1 MQPGGEHAA
10 TVRTFVGLTFLAQ
23 LSKGILLP
31 VWLLLALARGLD
43 VQTLGLLVAV
53 VAVVTAVLELPTGGL
68 ADVLGRRPVLVV
80 AAACSLLSFLVLGL
94 GPTSGW
100 LFAGAVLVAVSAAL
114 TSGPLDAWFVDEV
127 NDRLLAEEREAVLT
141 RGFAL
146 AASATGFGLAGGGLL
161 GSGLTLLAGAAGL
174 PSAGDGVLALSA
186 PLLVAAVVVAV
197 ELVALAR
204 LLPRG
209 PAPEGGAREVLGT
222 AVRDVPGTVVSG
234 VRLAVLDPVLRW
246 FSLRWLL
253 VPIGFLAFE
262 LLTPLRL
269 EELLGD
275 PATATA
281 LMGPMAA
288 GCFLGVG
295 VAAALAPRL
304 RALLG
309 PLPAAAAVTVGAGAC
324 FALAG
329 QGGVGVLLVGV
340 LAGFLVSGP
349 VNPLLMPM
357 VHERVDSS
365 HRATLLSVRS
375 LLANLAV
382 AAGAVLLGIVTDT
395 DGTSTAF
402 AVAGA
407 LTVLAALPLLG
418 VAAARNRPVSASG
431 HSRPPPG

>member
-1 MQPGGEHAA
+1 MRWGDEHAVA
-10 TVRTFVGLTFLAQ
+10 VRAFVVLTFLSQ
-23 LSKGILLP
+23 LSRGILLP

-53 VAVVTAVLELPTGGL
+53 VAAVTAVLELPTGGL
-68 ADVLGRRPVLVV
+68 ADVIGRRPVLVV
-80 AAACSLLSFLVLGL
+80 AAACSLLSLLVLGL
-94 GPTSGW
+94 GPTPGW
-100 LFAGAVLVAVSAAL
+100 LFVGAVLVAVSAAL

-127 NDRLLAEEREAVLT
+127 NGTVPAAQREGVLT
-141 RGFAL
+141 RGFAW
-146 AASATGFGLAGGGLL
+146 AASATGFALAGGGLL
-161 GSGLTLLAGAAGL
+161 GAGLTLLASAAGL
-174 PSAGDGVLALSA
+174 PSEGDGLLALSA
-186 PLLVAAVVVAV
+186 PLLVAALVVAV
-197 ELVALAR
+197 ELVALTR
-204 LLPRG
+204 LLP
-209 PAPEGGAREVLGT
+209 GASHRSAAGVGSLLRT
-222 AVRDVPGTVVSG
+222 AVRGVPDTVVSG

-253 VPIGFLAFE
+253 VPVGFLAFE

-269 EELLGD
+269 DALLGD

-309 PLPAAAAVTVGAGAC
+309 PLPAAAVVTVGAGTC

-349 VNPLLMPM
+349 VNPLLMPL

-382 AAGAVLLGIVTDT
+382 AAGAVLLGVVVDVE
-395 DGTSTAF
+395 GTSTAL
-402 AVAGA
+402 AVAGG

-418 VAAARNRPVSASG
+418 VAAARRRPPVS
-431 HSRPPPG
+431 